1 MERNTFF
8 DDLVNSVKDSE
19 IAFKELELELEIAK
33 ISILL
38 ALIISV
44 VLTYTV
50 TLIRNKKA
58 IK

>member
-1 MERNTFF
+1 MSSAGIGYTMAIF
-8 DDLVNSVKDSE
+8 VSE